1 MSRSKAKTKALKA
14 GGRRQSDKKDKIAAN
29 KLFRRIS
36 KIILKTGN
44 ENIPSSIREVSDT
57 WDFSSDGL
65 ATYWKDLPE
74 KFMRK

>member
-1 MSRSKAKTKALKA
+1 MSRSKAKTKALKS

-44 ENIPSSIREVSDT
+44 ENIPSDIREVSDT
-57 WDFSSDGL
+57 RDFL
-65 ATYWKDLPE
+65 AVYLKNLPE

>member
-14 GGRRQSDKKDKIAAN
+14 GGRRQSDKKSKTAAN
-29 KLFRRIS
+29 KLFRRVS
-36 KIILKTGN
+36 RAILKTGN

-65 ATYWKDLPE
+65 AVYWEDLPK